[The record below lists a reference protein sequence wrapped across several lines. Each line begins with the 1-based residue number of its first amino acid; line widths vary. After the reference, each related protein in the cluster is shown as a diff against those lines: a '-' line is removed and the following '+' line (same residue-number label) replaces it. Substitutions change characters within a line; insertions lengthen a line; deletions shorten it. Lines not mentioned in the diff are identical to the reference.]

1 MLNVIRKQN
10 TGETTD
16 LTGYAIRVF
25 KGFIYYFESDKILT
39 AIPISSAEG
48 FELTDLYRSSV
59 NNRWKIRWSFLI
71 NGQNN
76 KTAFRSAAA
85 KMKVGDHMERY
96 YELCRIE
103 LDHSRS
109 IGEKPM
115 VDEIKHTLI
124 SSVLLPEVKKAK
136 DGSTEIKVKFVINPN
151 YEDNDPVEEFV
162 QEMDE
167 IVHHAR
173 ESLLQ
178 LEMFKGR
185 SLDEIPDVSNIQVG
199 NLLIIVFFKV
209 D

>member
-1 MLNVIRKQN
+1 M
-10 TGETTD
+10 
-16 LTGYAIRVF
+16 TGYAIRIL
-25 KGFIYYFESDKILT
+25 KGFIYYFGSDKTLAT
-39 AIPISSAEG
+39 IPISSAEG
-48 FELTDLYRSSV
+48 FELTDLYRSNL
-59 NNRWKIRWSFLI
+59 NNPWRIRWSFLI
-71 NGQNN
+71 DGQNN

-115 VDEIKHTLI
+115 IDEIKHTLI
-124 SSVLLPEVKKAK
+124 SSVLLPEIKKAK

-167 IVHHAR
+167 IVSHAR

-178 LEMFKGR
+178 LEMFKGC
-185 SLDEIPDVSNIQVG
+185 SLDDLPDVSNIQVG
-199 NLLIIVFFKV
+199 NLIIIVFFKV